1 MFRNPENDSAGR
13 LLEKAG
19 GKLLKT
25 DNAEVWANH
34 ANFIVNCGDADSDDV
49 LELMLKMYTAVKE
62 KFTIELTPEI
72 IFIGDRTE
80 KEEQICQILYQKM
93 QK

>member
-1 MFRNPENDSAGR
+1 MYIIYCFVQN
-13 LLEKAG
+13 
-19 GKLLKT
+19 
-25 DNAEVWANH
+25 